1 MEKKEEI
8 QQESKSI
15 GKILREK
22 RENLGLSQEEIAERL
37 KLRIGFVDAIEK
49 EEWDKL
55 PHPTFVKGFIR
66 SYARLLGIE
75 EKIEDSYKDIF
86 SDKEEI
92 PKKKKKGL
100 RKIWFFGI
108 IIFSLIFIAVFC
120 VILKKAYKKE
130 NLKKKKISSGRIEK
144 AATIYFDQPVRFPAI
159 LKLRTRKRTWLK
171 IAVDSYRPETYNLEA
186 GEYICW
192 QIKEGFDLL
201 VGDASGVEIWLNNV
215 PITFPQKE
223 EHALYLRVNKKNLKK
238 VSRI

>member
-15 GKILREK
+15 GKILREE

-37 KLRIGFVDAIEK
+37 KLRIGFIDAIEK

-66 SYARLLGIE
+66 SYARLLRIE
-75 EKIEDSYKDIF
+75 EKIGDSYKHIF
-86 SDKEEI
+86 RDKEEA
-92 PKKKKKGL
+92 PKRKKKSLK
-100 RKIWFFGI
+100 RICFFGI
-108 IIFSLIFIAVFC
+108 IFFSLILIAAFFSV
-120 VILKKAYKKE
+120 LKKTHKKE
-130 NLKKKKISSGRIEK
+130 NTKEKISSGHIEK
-144 AATIYFDQPVRFPAI
+144 ADSIYFDQPVRFPAI
-159 LKLRTRKRTWLK
+159 LKLKTRKRTWLK
-171 IAVDSYRPETYNLEA
+171 IAVDNYRPETYRLEA

-201 VGDASGVEIWLNNV
+201 VGDASGVEIWLNNM
-215 PITFPQKE
+215 PITLPQKE
-223 EHALYLRVNKKNLKK
+223 KHALYLRVNKKNLKK